1 MLKKIFFAGFF
12 TLMSMQA
19 FAVKMP
25 FVNELNVF
33 APFVGTWKGVLKEEN
48 GKPVLIDVAK
58 WERALN
64 GKALRTLH
72 SINNGEY
79 GGESLIFFD
88 KAKQQ
93 IVFYYFT
100 TADFYTQGS
109 IKVLNDHSFVA
120 FEDVTGNADGITQV
134 KSTSTLS
141 DNLLTVSTSYLK
153 KGHWTA
159 PETRIYKR
167 SNDKV
172 IFH

>member
-1 MLKKIFFAGFF
+1 MLKKILCTGFF

-25 FVNELNVF
+25 FVNELTIF
-33 APFVGTWKGVLKEEN
+33 APFVGTWKGVVKEEN
-48 GKPVLIDVAK
+48 GKPVLVDVAK

-100 TADFYTQGS
+100 TADFYTQGT
-109 IKVLNDHSFVA
+109 IEVLNEHSFVA
-120 FEDVTGNADGITQV
+120 FEEVTGNADGITQV

-141 DNLLTVSTSYLK
+141 ENSLAVSTSYLK
-153 KGHWTA
+153 KGQWNRTS
-159 PETRIYKR
+159 E
-167 SNDKV
+167 KV

>member
-1 MLKKIFFAGFF
+1 MAGFF
-12 TLMSMQA
+12 VLISLPTH
-19 FAVKMP
+19 AVKMP

-33 APFVGTWKGVLKEEN
+33 APFVGTWTGVLKEEQ
-48 GKPVLIDVAK
+48 GKPVLLDVAK

-88 KAKQQ
+88 KAKQK

-100 TADFYTQGS
+100 TADFYTQGT
-109 IKVLNDHSFVA
+109 IEVVNEHSFIA
-120 FEDVTGNADGITQV
+120 FEEVSGSAEGITQV
-134 KSTSTLS
+134 KSTSTLVKGQ
-141 DNLLTVSTSYLK
+141 LEVATSYLK
-153 KGHWTA
+153 KGQWTT